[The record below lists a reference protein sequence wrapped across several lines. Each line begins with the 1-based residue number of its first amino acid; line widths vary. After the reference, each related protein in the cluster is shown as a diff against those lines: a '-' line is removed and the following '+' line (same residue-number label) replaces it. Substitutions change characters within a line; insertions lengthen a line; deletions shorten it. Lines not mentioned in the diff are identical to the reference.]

1 MRLNLFA
8 SKSRNRKSRNLI
20 LGKTLWSKNNPV
32 IFHELQRPMHLGIL
46 GLSGVG
52 KTYFLEHLIR
62 QDIDRH
68 TGFVLFDVHGD
79 LADNIIAYLADRS
92 RSDPS
97 ILTRTILIEP
107 FDPDFSIGF
116 NPLQKNPH
124 TSLFLQAQELAHI
137 LRSRWEAKSFG
148 PRTEELLRNALYVL
162 SANDLTLL
170 ELPFLLI
177 NPAFRNKLLQNISEQ
192 SVKNYWQ
199 LRYERLSDRM
209 RAVLREPLLTRI
221 SGFSFDPQI
230 REIVGQRKSTF
241 TFTNAISADSFVIGN
256 LSKGK
261 LGEENSPVLGSLLFT
276 KLELDIMAQAQLPE
290 PERHFFAVYADELQN
305 FTGQT
310 FATLIAEARKYRIAI
325 AAGHQ
330 SWRQLTP
337 EMRNAMLGVGSRVF
351 FRLHSHDAKDLAG
364 ELPGVSATRLLAL
377 PRGEAIFRTA
387 SDPPVHFRVDRH
399 RSPHPPLHAIQ
410 ALRNRAHMLYAPS
423 RTLIRKD
430 IEDRFHSQL
439 AAHTGSLINR
449 SSQ

>member
-1 MRLNLFA
+1 MELNLFA
-8 SKSRNRKSRNLI
+8 SKSKKDKSRSLI
-20 LGKTLWSKNNPV
+20 LGNTIWNKKVPV
-32 IFHELQRPMHLGIL
+32 IFHETQRPMHLGIL

-79 LADNIIAYLADRS
+79 LADNIVAYLAERAHT
-92 RSDPS
+92 DPS

-107 FDPDFSIGF
+107 FDPNFSIGF
-116 NPLQKNPH
+116 NPLQRNPH
-124 TSLFLQAQELAHI
+124 TSAFLQAQELAHI

-170 ELPFLLI
+170 ELPFLLTTT
-177 NPAFRNKLLQNISEQ
+177 PYRNKLLESISEQ
-192 SVKNYWQ
+192 SMKNYWQ

-209 RAVLREPLLTRI
+209 RAVLRETLLTRI
-221 SGFSFDPQI
+221 SGFLFDPQV

-241 TFTNAISADSFVIGN
+241 SFSQAISAGSFVIAN

-261 LGEENSPVLGSLLFT
+261 LGDENSPVLGSLLFT
-276 KLELDIMAQAQLPE
+276 KLQLDIMAQAQVPE
-290 PERHFFAVYADELQN
+290 SDRKFFAVYADELQN
-305 FTGQT
+305 FTGQA

-351 FRLHSHDAKDLAG
+351 FRLHSQDARDLAG
-364 ELPGVSATRLLAL
+364 ELPGISPTRLLTL
-377 PRGEAIFRTA
+377 PRGQAIFRTT
-387 SDPPVHFRVDRH
+387 SELPVHFRIQKH
-399 RSPHPPLHAIQ
+399 HPARSTLADIDV
-410 ALRNRAHMLYAPS
+410 LRNRARMLYAPA
-423 RTLIRKD
+423 RLLIRKD
-430 IEDRFHSQL
+430 IEARFQNQL

-449 SSQ
+449 PTE